1 MRGLVF
7 DVSGL
12 LKRPG
17 SVETV
22 MITDKLPP
30 AEKGHEK
37 IEVVGPVHA
46 TVRLKEAGGRI
57 LAEGVLNADVILT
70 CGRCL
75 ERYDQQVEQTFN
87 EIYRRHEDFN
97 KQDPEEREEEN
108 LFAIDNL
115 KIDLT
120 PMLSQALVLAVPFK
134 PVCREDCLGLC
145 PVCGEE
151 LNSGVHEHCET
162 DEEESEFKAALRKYA
177 EEHSDDDNKKQ

>member
-12 LKRPG
+12 LKKPG

-22 MITDKLPP
+22 IITDKLPP
-30 AEKGHEK
+30 AEKGHEP
-37 IEVVGPVHA
+37 IEVVGPVNA
-46 TVRLKEAGGRI
+46 TVHLKEAGGRI
-57 LAEGVLNADVILT
+57 IADGVLNADVILT

-75 ERYDQQVEQTFN
+75 EPFDQKVEMAFR

-97 KQDPEEREEEN
+97 PVDPEEREEEN

-134 PVCREDCLGLC
+134 PICREECQGIEYDHGQ
-145 PVCGEE
+145 EDE
-151 LNSGVHEHCET
+151 DESG
-162 DEEESEFKAALRKYA
+162 FKAALKKYA
-177 EEHSDDDNKKQ
+177 AEHPVDENKK